1 MPKSFFF
8 KPFFFLCRIFFRKL
22 KGFPRSVSSSHNASS
37 SQSKNDKF
45 FGSLYSHRSDLSN
58 QTMIIFNFEGA
69 LLKSSSL
76 FDYFML
82 VAFEAGGLLR
92 SLVLFL
98 LYPLICLVSEE
109 TGLKIMVMVC
119 FFGLKKDGFRVGT
132 AVLPK
137 FFFEDVGLEAFEV
150 LQRAGKKVGV
160 SNLPRV
166 MIESFLKD
174 YLEIDVVVGK
184 ELKVFC
190 GYFLGLMEEKE
201 NNVLPVLEEPNGED
215 MGFDIIGITASNKFH
230 DHQLFYYCKDVYLV
244 GNSDKRSSKKLPRDR
259 YPKKLVFHDGRLALK
274 PTPLDTIAIFMWVPF
289 GIALAIFRIIV
300 GISLPYGV
308 SFPILYFSGLRL
320 TVNDNT
326 KRESQSINSH
336 CSLPNDKPKG
346 VLYVCNHRTLLD
358 PLYICFALKK
368 NLHAVTY
375 SLSKMSEIL
384 SPIKTV
390 RLTRNRHQ
398 DAEMMER
405 LMNQGDVVVCPEG
418 TTCREP
424 YLLRFSPLFSE
435 ISDEIV
441 PVAVDTH
448 VTMFHGTT
456 AGGLKCLDPLFFMM
470 NPSAIYTVQLL
481 DTVSG
486 LSCCRDGSRSSID
499 VANYV
504 QGEVGRA
511 LGFECTKFTRR
522 DKYLI
527 LAGNEGIACKSNQ
540 PLKFE

>member
-1 MPKSFFF
+1 M
-8 KPFFFLCRIFFRKL
+8 
-22 KGFPRSVSSSHNASS
+22 
-37 SQSKNDKF
+37 
-45 FGSLYSHRSDLSN
+45 
-58 QTMIIFNFEGA
+58 A
-69 LLKSSSL
+69 L
-76 FDYFML
+76 
-82 VAFEAGGLLR
+82 
-92 SLVLFL
+92 
-98 LYPLICLVSEE
+98 
-109 TGLKIMVMVC
+109 
-119 FFGLKKDGFRVGT
+119 
-132 AVLPK
+132 
-137 FFFEDVGLEAFEV
+137 
-150 LQRAGKKVGV
+150 
-160 SNLPRV
+160 N
-166 MIESFLKD
+166 
-174 YLEIDVVVGK
+174 
-184 ELKVFC
+184 VFC
-190 GYFLGLMEEKE
+190 NLQ
-201 NNVLPVLEEPNGED
+201 
-215 MGFDIIGITASNKFH
+215 I
-230 DHQLFYYCKDVYLV
+230 QDVYLV

-274 PTPLDTIAIFMWVPF
+274 PNPLDTIAILMWVPI

-308 SFPILYFSGLRL
+308 SLPILCFSGLRL

-336 CSLPNDKPKG
+336 RSLPNDKPKG

-358 PLYICFALKK
+358 PLYVCFALKK

-405 LMNQGDVVVCPEG
+405 LMNEGDVVVCPEG

-448 VTMFHGTT
+448 VSMFHGTT

-481 DTVSG
+481 DRVSG

-522 DKYLI
+522 DKYFI